1 MNLFE
6 VMERFPTHQSCIEYL
21 EGIRWENGVFCPH
34 CASVN
39 VYRKKDGERVGRW
52 HCKDCHASFNVLAGT
67 VMQGTKV
74 PIQKWFV
81 AISLM
86 INAKKS
92 LSSCQLARDLGI
104 NQKTAWYMEQRI
116 RAQMTK
122 DNNDVILQGIIEA
135 DETYIGGKPRPANK
149 RDDDNDMGS
158 TGPRTKKTPVIGAV
172 ERGGDVTAKAVDEVT
187 GSQIL
192 SFILTK
198 VDTTD
203 STLMTDENSVYK
215 RLGRFIEHET
225 VNHQEQYVDGDIHTN
240 TLEGFWGLLKRAWYG
255 QHHKYKVQFLPLYI
269 AEAVWKYNH
278 RKTENPFDE
287 FVEGCFA

>member
-6 VMERFPTHQSCIEYL
+6 TIERFPTHESCIQYL
-21 EGIRWENGVFCPH
+21 ESIRWKEGTFCPH
-34 CASVN
+34 CASVD
-39 VYRKKDGERVGRW
+39 VYRKKDGDRVGRW

-74 PIQKWFV
+74 PLQKWFV
-81 AISLM
+81 AVSLI

-116 RAQMTK
+116 RAEMASK
-122 DNNDVILQGIIEA
+122 NDDVILKGIIEA
-135 DETYIGGKPRPANK
+135 DETYIGGKPREANK
-149 RDDDNDMGS
+149 RDDDNDMGP
-158 TGPRTKKTPVIGAV
+158 TGNWSKKKPVIGAV
-172 ERGGDVTAKAVDEVT
+172 EREGNVTAKAVDNVT
-187 GSQIL
+187 GSRIL
-192 SFILTK
+192 EFILTK
-198 VDTTD
+198 IDVDD
-203 STLMTDENSVYK
+203 STLMTDESTVYK
-215 RLGRFIEHET
+215 GISRFIEHET
-225 VNHQEQYVDGDIHTN
+225 VNHQERYVDGDIHTN

-278 RKTENPFDE
+278 RKTENPFDV